1 MAVVAVVAVEENH
14 MVESVYRT
22 YRLVA
27 ALDSVVVA
35 VVAAAAGAFHKALFR
50 KVVASLD

>member
-1 MAVVAVVAVEENH
+1 MAVVVVAEEENH

-35 VVAAAAGAFHKALFR
+35 VVVAAGAFHKALLR
-50 KVVASLD
+50 KVAALLD